1 MSGRWLAAL
10 LALALAGCV
19 NRVSSEKPAPPFVFR
34 ALNLSHRNS
43 DGSLAWEL
51 KSPEARYDL
60 ERRLAQAVDLRGL
73 IYQKGKPMYRITA
86 RSGTVLNDGD
96 LIQLEGQPRIER
108 LLGKPTAITGQR
120 LRWLPGKER
129 IEVEG
134 KPMAQQPG
142 IEITAR
148 EARFRLD
155 ANKLELRGS
164 PTLLHWQKPPA
175 RPGPPPD
182 LVVRVIQADWYP
194 ASGILR
200 APGAV
205 AGERRL
211 GKGSKPQTITA
222 SGMEGNT
229 EQRQLTLFAPVRF
242 VDPSSDAVVD
252 AQRTEVDLARETISS
267 AAPFGA
273 RAGSSQAWGDA
284 FVIDLKRSRGHVPRG
299 CRLQQPAESLQAQQC
314 SWNWQQ
320 RRFAASGD
328 VELRRRDPQ
337 QITRSSSLTGKL
349 GSGGQ
354 ALFSTP
360 EGRVQTT
367 LKLPS
372 KARGKPAQQSAIAL

>member
-1 MSGRWLAAL
+1 
-10 LALALAGCV
+10 
-19 NRVSSEKPAPPFVFR
+19 
-34 ALNLSHRNS
+34 
-43 DGSLAWEL
+43 
-51 KSPEARYDL
+51 
-60 ERRLAQAVDLRGL
+60 
-73 IYQKGKPMYRITA
+73 
-86 RSGTVLNDGD
+86 
-96 LIQLEGQPRIER
+96 
-108 LLGKPTAITGQR
+108 
-120 LRWLPGKER
+120 
-129 IEVEG
+129 
-134 KPMAQQPG
+134 KPMAQQQG
-142 IEITAR
+142 LQITAR
-148 EARFRLD
+148 EARFLLD

-182 LVVRVIQADWYP
+182 LVVKVIQVDWFP
-194 ASGILR
+194 ASGVLS

-242 VDPSSDAVVD
+242 VDPSRDAVVN

-267 AAPFGA
+267 GAPFEA
-273 RAGSSQAWGDA
+273 RAGSSQAWGEA
-284 FVIDLKRSRGHVPRG
+284 FVIDLQRSSGHVPRG

-320 RRFAASGD
+320 RRFVASGD
-328 VELRRRDPQ
+328 VELRRSAPQ
-337 QITRSSSLTGKL
+337 QITRSSSLAGRL
-349 GSGGQ
+349 GSGGE

-360 EGRVQTT
+360 GGRVQTT

-372 KARGKPAQQSAIAL
+372 KPQGKPAPRSAIAL